1 MAFFRFFQT
10 NNMEMKML
18 SQCYNSIDFIPQLRL
33 MAGFASYQD
42 VAEYFEVH
50 PNTWRKWEQSGNL
63 KRHVR
68 EALKIKAGYLPY
80 KEWHSFR
87 FTKGKLWTPANYPLS
102 PGVIESL
109 PLLIECARHT
119 TGYDNFISA
128 REQEMSA

>member
-1 MAFFRFFQT
+1 
-10 NNMEMKML
+10 ML
-18 SQCYNSIDFIPQLRL
+18 SQCYNSIEFIPQLRL
-33 MAGFASYQD
+33 MAGFTSYQD

-68 EALKIKAGYLPY
+68 DLLKIKAGYLPY

-87 FTKGKLWTPANYPLS
+87 FTKGILWTPANYPLS
-102 PGVIESL
+102 PGIIESL
-109 PLLIECARHT
+109 PLLIECARHSP
-119 TGYDNFISA
+119 GYDNFISA